1 MGIPCRAIIFR
12 LDGSL
17 FPSQISKVIV
27 SPFGDALDPREFVL
41 GREDVQSSTLEFCF
55 ARWEDDKDVG
65 VVGKAVDDE
74 VEDAGLDCER
84 VELVR

>member
-1 MGIPCRAIIFR
+1 MCVPCRAKIFS

-27 SPFGDALDPREFVL
+27 SPFSDALDSREFVL

-55 ARWEDDKDVG
+55 ARREDDKNVG

-74 VEDAGLDCER
+74 IEDACLDRER